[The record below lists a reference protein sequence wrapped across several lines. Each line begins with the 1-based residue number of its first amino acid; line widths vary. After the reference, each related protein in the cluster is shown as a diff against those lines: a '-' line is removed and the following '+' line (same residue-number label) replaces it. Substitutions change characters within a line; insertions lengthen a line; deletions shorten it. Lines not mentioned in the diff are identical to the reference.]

1 VSLCYVVTTK
11 QKAQYKWNKFS
22 CRVIITGF
30 GQHCHVRFLSQAPLE
45 IENMLLRNLTDML
58 LVLQR
63 GFAFIHLHW
72 LETWPQLLLDQK
84 ELAISSVNSL
94 EICHATFAALCA
106 FSEYNW
112 RAVVAVSYHQL
123 FLYHSDYFWLSCNY
137 INLSAHLKS
146 ASSVASCQL
155 SCNMSARCWLSAEGK
170 LVHAASLFFAKE
182 K

>member
-1 VSLCYVVTTK
+1 
-11 QKAQYKWNKFS
+11 
-22 CRVIITGF
+22 
-30 GQHCHVRFLSQAPLE
+30 LE

-182 K
+182 KLTEWILEYFESQISLVERFLINLTIN